1 MLHTMALV
9 GDETARHG
17 EVVANMQTGLAED
30 WPENCHGY
38 YDITK
43 GQRDPKGSKGYSL
56 LMFVVHV
63 ELLHGC
69 WRSNIL
75 PYIHIVCGF
84 EFIEAMHM

>member
-43 GQRDPKGSKGYSL
+43 GQRDPKG
-56 LMFVVHV
+56 
-63 ELLHGC
+63 
-69 WRSNIL
+69 
-75 PYIHIVCGF
+75 IVC
-84 EFIEAMHM
+84 